1 MCLATSQVMRLE
13 HSRMT
18 GAPETGGADR
28 PFEIS
33 VKCPVSQSSL
43 TRRVMPRTEPGP
55 VRHQSSKQEELE
67 GNSAL
72 ASAKD
77 PKLAVKGPR
86 GRCKNQRNYVLTEA
100 DLWGDWGPSGLTWG
114 LGAAF
119 SVDLSYSLG
128 QETPTGLPPSPSQH
142 PWGYPSPLTHTSH
155 VRPAATGSGRALPF
169 SSWDSHVF
177 SKPQCGGGL
186 GNLASG

>member
-1 MCLATSQVMRLE
+1 
-13 HSRMT
+13 MT
-18 GAPETGGADR
+18 GAPETGGADG

-77 PKLAVKGPR
+77 PKLAVKGPK
-86 GRCKNQRNYVLTEA
+86 G
-100 DLWGDWGPSGLTWG
+100 
-114 LGAAF
+114 
-119 SVDLSYSLG
+119 SL
-128 QETPTGLPPSPSQH
+128 QE
-142 PWGYPSPLTHTSH
+142 
-155 VRPAATGSGRALPF
+155 
-169 SSWDSHVF
+169 
-177 SKPQCGGGL
+177 SKEL
-186 GNLASG
+186 RLN